1 MKPAGRVKQN
11 KVGNPGRYSFALH
24 NCGFLCV
31 PCPAVRNREKK
42 AAYFRVL
49 QPEPSNAVL
58 LYLALYMSN
67 FIRVLY
73 QILCFLHAIALRLFI
88 TFCNLQRSLL
98 LVVSC
103 SRYMQLQQCLFLLCP
118 INFYSFSYKW
128 QAGLVTF
135 IRFNP
140 LPVLRLF

>member
-1 MKPAGRVKQN
+1 MKPAGRVKQD

-58 LYLALYMSN
+58 LYLAFYMSH
-67 FIRVLY
+67 I
-73 QILCFLHAIALRLFI
+73 
-88 TFCNLQRSLL
+88 
-98 LVVSC
+98 
-103 SRYMQLQQCLFLLCP
+103 
-118 INFYSFSYKW
+118 
-128 QAGLVTF
+128 
-135 IRFNP
+135 IRFLFVQVASRVSYLYP
-140 LPVLRLF
+140 LQSVTRSSALFEERNFALSSCYGRLIPNAGGAYKSGKSVIPVWLRS